1 MLAAVLS
8 GMGIVMGISTASG
21 SLFGL
26 NLVRFLINYRL
37 PVTAMAGYMLV
48 PRAPTNPFFRRH
60 KLEIELS
67 QSESRTA

>member
-26 NLVRFLINYRL
+26 NLVRFLINYGL
-37 PVTAMAGYMLV
+37 PVTAVAGYMLV
-48 PRAPTNPFFRRH
+48 LRAPTNPLFRRY